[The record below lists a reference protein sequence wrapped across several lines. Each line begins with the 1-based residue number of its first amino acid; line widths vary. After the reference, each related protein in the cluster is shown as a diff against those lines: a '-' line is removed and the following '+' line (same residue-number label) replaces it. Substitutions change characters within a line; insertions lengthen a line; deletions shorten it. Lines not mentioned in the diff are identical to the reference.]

1 MGKNVLIRIE
11 YDGTNFSGWQKQPKA
26 RTVLGEIEHV
36 LKYIAMEDVPIHGTS
51 RTDAGVHALG
61 QCASFTWNC
70 PMPAEK
76 LPEVM
81 NRRFGAGGTGR
92 SGAPGDI
99 HILSAEVMDDEFH
112 ARYSCKGKT
121 YRYIID
127 KTGDI
132 FRRNHA
138 FQYPQ
143 ASNLDIEKMRE
154 AASHIVGTHDF
165 KCFETSGGTPRE
177 STVRTVYSLDI
188 EAADDGIAIEITGD
202 GFLYNMVRI
211 IVGTLIEVGI
221 GTKTPD
227 ELIDILA
234 SRSRS
239 NAGFTA
245 PPQGLYLKEIF
256 FGDEGDELANLENG
270 KEE

>member
-1 MGKNVLIRIE
+1 MGLNVLIKIE
-11 YDGTNFSGWQKQPKA
+11 YDGTNFSGWQKQPHA
-26 RTVLGEIEHV
+26 RTVQGEIEHV

-61 QCASFTWNC
+61 QCASFEWNSN
-70 PMPAEK
+70 MPVEK

-99 HILSAEVMDDEFH
+99 RILSAEVMDDDFH

-121 YRYIID
+121 YRYLID

-132 FRRNHA
+132 FRRNLA
-138 FQYPQ
+138 FQYPG
-143 ASNLDIEKMRE
+143 ANTLNLDEMRI

-177 STVRTVYSLDI
+177 TTVRTVSGLEI
-188 EAADDGIAIEITGD
+188 TEDDKTIIIEITGD

-211 IVGTLIEVGI
+211 IVGTLVEIGSGSRRADDLPAVIE
-221 GTKTPD
+221 
-227 ELIDILA
+227 

-245 PPQGLYLKEIF
+245 PPQGLYLKEIYF
-256 FGDEGDELANLENG
+256 RDQH
-270 KEE
+270 

>member
-1 MGKNVLIRIE
+1 MGKNVLIKIE
-11 YDGTNFSGWQKQPKA
+11 YDGTNFSGWQKQPAA
-26 RTVLGEIEHV
+26 RTVQGEIEHV

-61 QCASFTWNC
+61 QCASFEWNC
-70 PMPAEK
+70 PMPVEK

-99 HILSAEVMDDEFH
+99 RIISAEVMPDDFH

-132 FRRNHA
+132 FRRKQA
-138 FQYPQ
+138 FQYPDADQ
-143 ASNLDIEKMRE
+143 LDLEAMKK
-154 AASHIVGTHDF
+154 AASYIVGTHDF
-165 KCFETSGGTPRE
+165 KCFETAGGTPRE
-177 STVRTVYSLDI
+177 TTVRTVSSLEI
-188 EAADDGIAIEITGD
+188 TADERSIIIEITGD

-211 IVGTLIEVGI
+211 IVGTLVEVGSGRKSPEDLPEI
-221 GTKTPD
+221 I
-227 ELIDILA
+227 E
-234 SRSRS
+234 SRNRGK
-239 NAGFTA
+239 AGFTA
-245 PPQGLYLKEIF
+245 PPQGLYLKEIYF
-256 FGDEGDELANLENG
+256 
-270 KEE
+270 

>member
-1 MGKNVLIRIE
+1 
-11 YDGTNFSGWQKQPKA
+11 
-26 RTVLGEIEHV
+26 V
-36 LKYIAMEDVPIHGTS
+36 LKYIAMKDVPIHGTS
-51 RTDAGVHALG
+51 RTDSGVHALG
-61 QCASFTWNC
+61 QCASFDWDC
-70 PMPAEK
+70 PMPVEK

-99 HILSAEVMDDEFH
+99 RIISAEIMPDGFH

-138 FQYPQ
+138 FQYPD
-143 ASNLDIEKMRE
+143 AGLLDIAEMQR
-154 AASHIVGTHDF
+154 AAEYIKGTHDF
-165 KCFETSGGTPRE
+165 KCFETAGGTPRE
-177 STVRTVYSLDI
+177 STVRTIYGFTVSSDKESI
-188 EAADDGIAIEITGD
+188 VTEITGD

-211 IVGTLIEVGI
+211 IMGTLIETGA
-221 GTKTPD
+221 GKRNAD
-227 ELIDILA
+227 DIPEVIA
-234 SRSRS
+234 SLSRA

-245 PPQGLYLKEIF
+245 PPQGLYLKEIY
-256 FGDEGDELANLENG
+256 FGSSRFI
-270 KEE
+270 K

>member
-26 RTVLGEIEHV
+26 RTVQGEIEHV
-36 LKYIAMEDVPIHGTS
+36 LKYIAMEDVNIHGTS

-61 QCASFTWNC
+61 QCASFEWNC
-70 PMPAEK
+70 PMPVDK

-99 HILSAEVMDDEFH
+99 RIISAEVMPDDFH
-112 ARYSCKGKT
+112 ARYSCTGKT

-132 FRRNHA
+132 FRRKQA
-138 FQYPQ
+138 FQYPEADQ
-143 ASNLDIEKMRE
+143 LDIDAMRE
-154 AASHIVGTHDF
+154 AAAHIVGTHDF
-165 KCFETSGGTPRE
+165 KCFETAGGTPRE
-177 STVRTVYSLDI
+177 TTVRTVSRLDI
-188 EAADDGIAIEITGD
+188 EDREDSIVIEITGD

-211 IVGTLIEVGI
+211 IVGTLVEVGI
-221 GTKTPD
+221 GRKSAD
-227 ELIDILA
+227 ELPGIIEGRD
-234 SRSRS
+234 RGK
-239 NAGFTA
+239 AGFTA
-245 PPQGLYLKEIF
+245 PPQGLYLKEIY
-256 FGDEGDELANLENG
+256 FGENLSV
-270 KEE
+270 